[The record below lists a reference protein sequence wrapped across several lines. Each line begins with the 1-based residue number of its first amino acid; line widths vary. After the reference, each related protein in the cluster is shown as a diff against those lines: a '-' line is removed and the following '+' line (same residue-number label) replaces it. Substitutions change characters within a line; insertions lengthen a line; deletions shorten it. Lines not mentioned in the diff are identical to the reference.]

1 MILNWFSKNFILEAL
16 EFILRNT
23 NFKFD
28 EIFYNQT
35 EGTALGTKCAPPY
48 ACLVLAYKEETKL
61 FPIELP
67 KFFSTEEIQIMKKVF
82 RRHMD
87 DGFLLWPA
95 MLNFDNFIVYLNNL
109 HPSINYT

>member
-67 KFFSTEEIQIMKKVF
+67 KFFSTEQIQIMKKVF

-95 MLNFDNFIVYLNNL
+95 MLNFDNFIVCLNNL